1 MNVPVALAC
10 HNANWRFR
18 GSSEL
23 DDWLSGRP
31 WKDRGGTSVLRIGSA
46 SMGEKLARA
55 ISWAVRGLDDGER
68 EPHIPVLRFPS
79 ESATP
84 LLLLQ
89 EATGTA
95 PRGNEEQQHRELASA
110 LQAWTT
116 VAVVL
121 PPEATAPAQF
131 VRQTGELIGQL
142 RKASPEARATL
153 VFLDTAAFPLL
164 SDPLDFTVGGPSD
177 PVLGFDKELW
187 KAYVHARLA
196 WETGGDLARALAWD
210 ALGFQRL
217 GVGADDSLEN
227 LLNQRAEEEYRRLPP
242 PMQARAQ
249 EAVKQVVKRVAKP
262 NFAGLMEC
270 GAFWKPPGESGPRPT
285 PWLARAMLRLNL
297 APEAA
302 FLLRSCLVCA
312 PLAREVLGRCFDLEA
327 RERAVGFANRGT
339 LPPPPDAVERFKR
352 FSEKQP
358 DTGAEFYPADC
369 PARPSDPWAF
379 TVFGE
384 FLNSLPFDRDRRN
397 FTNGLRTLR
406 NALAHGHYI
415 CWAVLSAL
423 RKLEREKV

>member
-1 MNVPVALAC
+1 
-10 HNANWRFR
+10 
-18 GSSEL
+18 
-23 DDWLSGRP
+23 
-31 WKDRGGTSVLRIGSA
+31 
-46 SMGEKLARA
+46 
-55 ISWAVRGLDDGER
+55 
-68 EPHIPVLRFPS
+68 
-79 ESATP
+79 
-84 LLLLQ
+84 
-89 EATGTA
+89 
-95 PRGNEEQQHRELASA
+95 
-110 LQAWTT
+110 
-116 VAVVL
+116 
-121 PPEATAPAQF
+121 
-131 VRQTGELIGQL
+131 
-142 RKASPEARATL
+142 KASSEARATL

-164 SDPLDFTVGGPSD
+164 GDPLDFTVGGPSD

-196 WETGGDLARALAWD
+196 WEAGGDLARAMAWD
-210 ALGFQRL
+210 AQGVQRL

-227 LLNQRAEEEYRRLPP
+227 MLNQGAEEEYRRLPA
-242 PMQARAQ
+242 PMQARGQ

-262 NFAGLMEC
+262 NFAGLMES
-270 GAFWKPPGESGPRPT
+270 GAFWKPPGESGLRPT

-327 RERAVGFANRGT
+327 RERAVGFANRGS

-352 FSEKQP
+352 FNEKQA

-369 PARPSDPWAF
+369 PARPSDPWVF

-384 FLNSLPFDRDRRN
+384 FLNSLPYDRDRRN

-415 CWAVLSAL
+415 SWAVLTAL